1 MTQQRKYKRNEI
13 IDENKETQLLST
25 LIELAL
31 EQKNKGWKVDGN
43 NSSIQYKP
51 HPITKRPIY
60 RGIVKNKSN
69 TTIQQI
75 YDYYKRGYK
84 EEDSGIMYHIDNDH
98 HIRHF
103 HTNSDTSLI
112 SNRDWQFMATRFKM
126 MNYKS
131 LDGIEYNIIGWFKY
145 NISETHPL
153 YQSPSKKY
161 IRGKEERGRIYYQR

>member
-1 MTQQRKYKRNEI
+1 MMTQQRNNASTNEI
-13 IDENKETQLLST
+13 DRHKETQLLST

-84 EEDSGIMYHIDNDH
+84 EEYSDIMYHIDDDH
-98 HIRHF
+98 HIRHE
-103 HTNSDTSLI
+103 HQNSGLSL
-112 SNRDWQFMATRFKM
+112 
-126 MNYKS
+126 
-131 LDGIEYNIIGWFKY
+131 
-145 NISETHPL
+145 
-153 YQSPSKKY
+153 
-161 IRGKEERGRIYYQR
+161 